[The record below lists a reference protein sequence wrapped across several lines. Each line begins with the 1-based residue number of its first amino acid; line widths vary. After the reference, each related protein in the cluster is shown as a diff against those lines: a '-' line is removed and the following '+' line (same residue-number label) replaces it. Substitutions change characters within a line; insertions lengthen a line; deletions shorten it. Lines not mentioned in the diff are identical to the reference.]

1 MCRWVYRETRRWTDA
16 RIYFMTDQVTPGVRI
31 SVPPSKSEAV
41 MRPRRLFPLSLKLL
55 FTTVVCLAVFVG
67 ILFMT
72 PPFQTMPDLTL
83 MLAVL
88 AVWTLCIYAIIGYF
102 FIHPL
107 HVVLKWFKQS
117 RTDAFK
123 HVLPSPIQSSD
134 EIGNIAQ
141 EMSGAISALWQSSE
155 HERELLQLKSDTI
168 TLIEHQL
175 RTALTALKWSL
186 ESVQVPDEVT
196 AAVIRVNGTVQ
207 DIINAARIGEG
218 TFGYVF
224 SEADMVPIVEKLVTS
239 LKPRADSRGVQL
251 VFDHGADIPHVVADP
266 DRISIALQNVLGNAI
281 EYTPKDGTVT
291 IALTL
296 VDEFVDIT
304 IKDTGIGMSQEDL
317 SNLFS
322 KMHRGRIAMKMRP
335 DGSGLGLYVAKNIFN
350 EHGAEVMVKSEEGR
364 GTQFSIRIPKVLS
377 T

>member
-1 MCRWVYRETRRWTDA
+1 MQMWVQGETSRKTDD
-16 RIYFMTDQVTPGVRI
+16 RIYTMADQITEGVRI
-31 SVPPSKSEAV
+31 SVPPSKTEAV
-41 MRPRRLFPLSLKLL
+41 SRPRRLFPLSIKILL
-55 FTTVVCLAVFVG
+55 TIFFCLIVSFAFFLLVP
-67 ILFMT
+67 M
-72 PPFQTMPDLTL
+72 FQTTADLYL
-83 MLAVL
+83 AFAVL
-88 AVWTLCIYAIIGYF
+88 IFWALSVYAIVTYF

-107 HVVLKWFKQS
+107 HAILRWFKES
-117 RTDAFK
+117 RMDAFK
-123 HVLPSPIQSSD
+123 HVSPAPIQSSD

-141 EMSGAISALWQSSE
+141 EMSAAISSLWQAAE

-175 RTALTALKWSL
+175 RTALTQLKWSL
-186 ESVQVPDEVT
+186 ETVEVPAEVS
-196 AAVIRVNGTVQ
+196 AAVMRITGTVQ

-224 SEADMVPIVEKLVTS
+224 SEIDLLPVIEKMIDV
-239 LKPRADSRGVQL
+239 LKPRAESRGVKL
-251 VFDHGADIPHVVADP
+251 VYEHAPEIPHVLADT
-266 DRISIALQNVLGNAI
+266 DRINIALSNVLSNAI

-291 IALTL
+291 VSVTL
-296 VDEFVDIT
+296 ADEFVDIT
-304 IKDTGIGMSQEDL
+304 IKDTGIGMSQEDI

-364 GTQFSIRIPKVLS
+364 GTQFSIRIHRVL
-377 T
+377 TA